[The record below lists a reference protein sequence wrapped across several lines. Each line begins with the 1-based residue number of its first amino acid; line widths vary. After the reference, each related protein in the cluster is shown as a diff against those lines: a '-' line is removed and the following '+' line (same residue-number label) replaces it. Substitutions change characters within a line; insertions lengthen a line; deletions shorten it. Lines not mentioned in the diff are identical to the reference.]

1 MESTPANQV
10 LAIPEILSMIVHRL
24 DSGSLKAASLVCKDW
39 YHHTRLILW
48 RQLIVRK
55 DWCGSDLTQLWP
67 ALDRQGSVTKSLSL
81 ELSGAERLNRVDMSL
96 IKVQLTSLLSRLPNL
111 ESLHIQ
117 FPHETKSNV
126 ILTIAEHATKLKQF
140 DTDISSWDSNDM
152 TALLRSCP
160 DLCYVSGRNF
170 TSKVLEAIA
179 ATQPTLNRIDCYHP
193 QFDDDELISFAQ
205 QFPDLLQLSISFHSF
220 LTSRALTSIAACCPK
235 IEQLE
240 FHFCLCLQSA
250 GFQAVFRAFNNLRVL
265 NLGPSEVYDADIALL
280 AVHCPNLE
288 LLKLPFCTNITQV
301 GIGEIVHSC
310 QNLQHLDISW
320 CDKIQL
326 SVFET
331 ETPWVCKRLRYL
343 DISGIGL
350 PDSADAPTPEDILH
364 CMYRQLS
371 LLTQLQHLV
380 ISGHDFSLR
389 LLEVGGPYLAQLKRL
404 ETLNI
409 SKLKNPIPWSD
420 VIAIGNL
427 FPRLTQFRFQ
437 CSDVAPPLS
446 VIERAAV
453 KKSSKVHPQEPSE
466 SLQSTAEASTSVTS
480 LGATASGTSRITS
493 RPSSPKRKRSR
504 SPSPPLLPAPPIPTR
519 SASPDP
525 ILDQIYI
532 GDNNGEENRPTSEA
546 MRVTLN
552 SGLEIS
558 FQVGGEEDEA
568 PAGWEFFWR

>member
-10 LAIPEILSMIVHRL
+10 LAIPEILSMIVHLL

-39 YHHTRLILW
+39 HHHTRLILW

-55 DWCGSDLTQLWP
+55 DWCESDLTQLWP

-117 FPHETKSNV
+117 FPHETKSNI

-152 TALLRSCP
+152 TTLLRSCP
-160 DLCYVSGRNF
+160 DLCYISGRNF
-170 TSKVLEAIA
+170 TSKILEAIA
-179 ATQPTLNRIDCYHP
+179 VTQPTLNRIDCYHP

-220 LTSRALTSIAACCPK
+220 LTSRALASIAASCPK

-265 NLGPSEVYDADIALL
+265 NLGPSEAYDADIALL

-288 LLKLPFCTNITQV
+288 FLKLPFCANITQV

-331 ETPWVCKRLRYL
+331 ETPWVCKGLRYL
-343 DISGIGL
+343 DISGISL

-427 FPRLTQFRFQ
+427 FPRLTQFQFQ
-437 CSDVAPPLS
+437 CSDVVPPLS
-446 VIERAAV
+446 VIEGAAV
-453 KKSSKVHPQEPSE
+453 KKSSKVHLGEPSE
-466 SLQSTAEASTSVTS
+466 SLQSTAEASTSATS
-480 LGATASGTSRITS
+480 LGATASGTPRITS

-504 SPSPPLLPAPPIPTR
+504 SPSPLPSPAPPIPTR
-519 SASPDP
+519 SISPDP
-525 ILDQIYI
+525 FLDQIYT

-546 MRVTLN
+546 MRATLN

-558 FQVGGEEDEA
+558 FQVGSEEEEA
-568 PAGWEFFWR
+568 PTGWGVFWR